1 MDLYNAEISAGS
13 LMPTESRRIAELLL
27 TRPTDAEWDIALK
40 DENLLQKKPATARR
54 QARLIRNRLD
64 TLDAEGLAM
73 IVEVDSEL
81 RGQLLLASASCQN
94 TRS

>member
-27 TRPTDAEWDIALK
+27 TRPTDAEWDAALK

-54 QARLIRNRLD
+54 
-64 TLDAEGLAM
+64 
-73 IVEVDSEL
+73 
-81 RGQLLLASASCQN
+81 RGSDHD
-94 TRS
+94 R